1 MSKIKIYDGITIDMG
16 TSEVIEY
23 GKVSYVDSKDV
34 AYTKGGGNTTTTTSK
49 MDPRLE
55 QAAVDM
61 LGSAKGAYAGGQL
74 GGVAEIN
81 PLAQKALDQASGVA
95 ANQDALAAN
104 MMAQANKGV
113 DLSGM
118 RTAATTEAQKALG
131 INAAGAGRAGGLG
144 GSRQALNQ
152 QSIANDLA
160 GRFAGIDLQ
169 AQQQNM
175 DFNQLAQAAQS
186 TGLGTLGQV
195 GQAQQ
200 DYNQQVADAP
210 AKALSQ
216 YANAFQGAS
225 GGFGKTST
233 QTGGGGK

>member
-1 MSKIKIYDGITIDMG
+1 MKFLINAQNVLNMNNGLDYQST
-16 TSEVIEY
+16 EY
-23 GKVSYVDSKDV
+23 H
-34 AYTKGGGNTTTTTSK
+34 KGGGGTTTTTSK

-61 LGSAKGAYAGGQL
+61 LGMAKGAYKGGQL
-74 GGVAEIN
+74 GGVAAIN
-81 PLAQKALDQASGVA
+81 PLAQQALNQASGVA
-95 ANQDALAAN
+95 GKQDALAAN

-118 RTAATTEAQKALG
+118 RTAATNEAQQALG
-131 INAAGAGRAGGLG
+131 INAAGAGRSGGLG

-160 GRFAGIDLQ
+160 GRFAGIDQQ

-175 DFNQLAQAAQS
+175 SMNQAAQAAQG

-216 YANAFQGAS
+216 YANAFKGAS